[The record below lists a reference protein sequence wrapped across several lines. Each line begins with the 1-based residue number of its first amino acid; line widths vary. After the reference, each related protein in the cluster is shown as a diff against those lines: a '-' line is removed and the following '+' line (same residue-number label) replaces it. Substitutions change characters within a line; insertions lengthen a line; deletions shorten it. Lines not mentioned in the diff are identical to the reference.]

1 MGSAAEKAQECST
14 PRIAPKNA
22 PLESGMLLT
31 IRADPSYPCQSVFY
45 SRGRERMMSSKTI
58 ASFLRFARRL
68 ETQSGC
74 MSSPMG
80 FERMS
85 GMPSRLCSPFVR

>member
-45 SRGRERMMSSKTI
+45 SRGRERMMSSKTTSVVP
-58 ASFLRFARRL
+58 AVRRAA
-68 ETQSGC
+68 
-74 MSSPMG
+74 
-80 FERMS
+80 
-85 GMPSRLCSPFVR
+85 

>member
-45 SRGRERMMSSKTI
+45 SRGRERMMFSKTI
-58 ASFLRFARRL
+58 ASLLRFGL
-68 ETQSGC
+68 PDG
-74 MSSPMG
+74 
-80 FERMS
+80 
-85 GMPSRLCSPFVR
+85 L